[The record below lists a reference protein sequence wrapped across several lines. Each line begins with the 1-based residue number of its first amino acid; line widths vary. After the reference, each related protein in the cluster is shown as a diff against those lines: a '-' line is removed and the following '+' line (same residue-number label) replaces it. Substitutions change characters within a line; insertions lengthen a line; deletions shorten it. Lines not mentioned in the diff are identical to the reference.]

1 MTSHHLWWFY
11 RDRDKSSHSFQ
22 ACNLMSA
29 TFVLKGHD
37 LALMLITV
45 SNVCNEVHYNVAEV
59 LRLCML
65 WEPHDGEA
73 YPSDVLLFY
82 LALNACEEQRAVGD
96 ETCRQL
102 LISTWSFD
110 ATCSAPA
117 QEMAMGLGLSDLTVE
132 RNTKRYWQWW
142 QIPAVLWPLI
152 IRHSAPGVNNMNLSV
167 SWVLLALLKIPS
179 RV

>member
-1 MTSHHLWWFY
+1 
-11 RDRDKSSHSFQ
+11 
-22 ACNLMSA
+22 MSA

-45 SNVCNEVHYNVAEV
+45 SSHVWNEVHYNVAEV
-59 LRLCML
+59 LRRHTL

-82 LALNACEEQRAVGD
+82 LALNACEEQRAVGAGA
-96 ETCRQL
+96 CRQL
-102 LISTWSFD
+102 LIFMWSFD

-117 QEMAMGLGLSDLTVE
+117 HEMAVGLGHNDLTVE
-132 RNTKRYWQWW
+132 RNTKRCWQWW

-167 SWVLLALLKIPS
+167 SWVLLTVLKIPS